1 MRSKRIALAPAIIGV
16 PKSKLFHL
24 KGRRMPNLEN
34 KVALVTGAGG
44 ERGIGRAIAMRFAR
58 EGADV
63 AIGDLTANARGDW
76 PGLPAVAAEIRALGQ
91 RVLIAE
97 ADVTR
102 ADQVDQMVRDA
113 IRHFGKVDILVN
125 NAGAPAGPDRVPVAE
140 LDEGV
145 FDRVQSVNV
154 KGTFLCSRAVVRFLI
169 ERGQGGKIINIA
181 STAGL
186 RGIARFAAYCASKFA
201 VVGFTQSLAHEMGP
215 HGIQVNAIC
224 PGLIETER
232 LHGIASGLK
241 PEGTS
246 AEAYRTQMIER
257 SAQNAPLG
265 RIGQPEDVANVAAFL
280 ASPDG
285 DYITGQAISVSGGAI
300 MVH

>member
-1 MRSKRIALAPAIIGV
+1 
-16 PKSKLFHL
+16 
-24 KGRRMPNLEN
+24 MPNLTN

-63 AIGDLTANARGDW
+63 VINDLTANARGDW
-76 PGLPAVAAEIRALGQ
+76 AGLPAVAAEIKAMGQ
-91 RVLIAE
+91 RVLTIE

-102 ADQVDQMVRDA
+102 ADQVDQMVQNA
-113 IRHFGKVDILVN
+113 LHCFGKIDILVN

-140 LDEGV
+140 LEEDV

-154 KGTFLCSRAVVRFLI
+154 KGTFLCSRAVVRLMI
-169 ERGQGGKIINIA
+169 ERGNGGKIINIA
-181 STAGL
+181 STSGL
-186 RGIARFAAYCASKFA
+186 RGIPRFAAYCASKFA
-201 VVGFTQSLAHEMGP
+201 VVGFTQSLAHEMGAYRV
-215 HGIQVNAIC
+215 QVNAIC
-224 PGLIETER
+224 PDLIETER
-232 LHGIASGLK
+232 LYGMASGMK

-246 AEAYRTQMIER
+246 TEEYRARMIER
-257 SAQNAPLG
+257 SVQNTPLG

-280 ASPDG
+280 ASSDG
-285 DYITGQAISVSGGAI
+285 DYITGQAISVSGGSI

>member
-1 MRSKRIALAPAIIGV
+1 MSN
-16 PKSKLFHL
+16 L
-24 KGRRMPNLEN
+24 KN
-34 KVALVTGAGG
+34 KIALVTGAGG

-58 EGADV
+58 EGADI
-63 AIGDLTANARGDW
+63 AISDLTANARGDW
-76 PGLPAVAAEIRALGQ
+76 AGLPAVAAEIRALGQ

-97 ADVTR
+97 ADVTC
-102 ADQVDQMVRDA
+102 AAQVDHMVRDA

-125 NAGAPAGPDRVPVAE
+125 NAGAAAGPDRVPVAE
-140 LDEGV
+140 LDEDV
-145 FDRVQSVNV
+145 FDRVQGVNV
-154 KGTFLCSRAVVRFLI
+154 KGTFLCSRAVVRHLI
-169 ERGQGGKIINIA
+169 KRGNGGKIINIA

-186 RGIARFAAYCASKFA
+186 RGIPRFAAYCASKFA
-201 VVGFTQSLAHEMGP
+201 VVGFTQSLAQEMGSY
-215 HGIQVNAIC
+215 GIQVNAIC
-224 PGLIETER
+224 PGLTETER

-246 AEAYRTQMIER
+246 TEEYSAQMIAR
-257 SAQNAPLG
+257 SAQNTPLG

-285 DYITGQAISVSGGAI
+285 DYITGQAISASGGSI